1 MIYSTSEIK
10 KQDNI
15 LPESESLE
23 LLKNGEYGVLS
34 MYCGEQ
40 GAYGV
45 PLNFVWDGKNS
56 IYIHCAA
63 EGKKL
68 QCVDNFASVSFCVV
82 GKTTVVPAGFTAEY
96 ESIIMQC
103 RAFRNL
109 PKDEAMNA
117 LMMLIEKYS
126 PNHKAGGK
134 KYAEKFF
141 HETEVIRLHVEQW
154 SGKANKAG

>member
-10 KQDNI
+10 KQNH
-15 LPESESLE
+15 LLSETESLK
-23 LLKNGEYGVLS
+23 LLKGGEYGVLS
-34 MYCGEQ
+34 MYCDEY

-68 QCVDNFASVSFCVV
+68 QCMDNNASVSFCVV
-82 GKTTVVPAGFTAEY
+82 GKTNVLPAGFTSEY

-103 RAFRNL
+103 RAFRSL
-109 PKDEAMNA
+109 PYDEAMNA
-117 LMMLIEKYS
+117 LMMLVEKYS
-126 PNHKAGGK
+126 PDHKAAGK

-141 HETEVIRLHVEQW
+141 HETEIVRLNIEKW
-154 SGKANKAG
+154 SGKANYNR